1 MLCILYAQQPWFLL
15 FFCSTSDLVVV
26 RVQVVVEEEKIHKY
40 STLMYRAPEMV
51 DLYLNCE
58 VHVPFRVQLIA
69 RVLSFASSAFC
80 RFVRQVAE
88 KVDCWAMGC
97 ILFALCFRDHPFD
110 SESTLQ
116 DRFIC
121 CLMGST
127 KAVTT
132 NPLLQI
138 LNASYTAPEGQERSP
153 KMVSLITRGI
163 RVEGNEWFK
172 GFVL

>member
-97 ILFALCFRDHPFD
+97 ILFALCFRDHPLGINVAGSFHLLPDGINQGGHYQPPSADPQRFLHGARGPRALAKDGEFD
-110 SESTLQ
+110 YPW
-116 DRFIC
+116 
-121 CLMGST
+121 
-127 KAVTT
+127 
-132 NPLLQI
+132 N
-138 LNASYTAPEGQERSP
+138 
-153 KMVSLITRGI
+153 TR
-163 RVEGNEWFK
+163 
-172 GFVL
+172 